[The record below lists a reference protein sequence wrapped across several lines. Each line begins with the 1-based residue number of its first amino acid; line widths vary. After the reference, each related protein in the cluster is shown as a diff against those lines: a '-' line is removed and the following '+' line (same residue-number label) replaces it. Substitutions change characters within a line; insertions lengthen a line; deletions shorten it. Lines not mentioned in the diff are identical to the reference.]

1 MDACAEALSFECCRW
16 SRQARPQMLKH
27 LVDLQPIVDQENV
40 LNALRLARRDGDFE
54 SLRARIAKTIDWSF
68 EHYCSIDRGSLAAL
82 LKAIHFAHDAD
93 GENIL
98 LLSLMERTDAL
109 VAKDPQLEWL
119 ILLARLLL
127 SLSERE
133 RYIDHVSKLK
143 RVSDLPIC
151 QLMSRVADRWGS
163 EQYPDYSVEKICCIG
178 LSRTGTKSLDSALA
192 SLGYDTAH
200 WTNPITKNLLGK
212 QDYFLF
218 EAFSD
223 ITVSADVDWLHENL
237 RNAKFILTERDL
249 KTWERSIRRHYSG
262 VAGVSEPGQLFSKGA
277 MRFSGRAAAVEAN
290 VYGGFGCWADAYSAY
305 TDNVDKVFSANS
317 PPFLKMNIV
326 AGDSWKKLCSF
337 LGKPHPRKPFP
348 HK

>member
-1 MDACAEALSFECCRW
+1 ME
-16 SRQARPQMLKH
+16 
-27 LVDLQPIVDQENV
+27 DLQPFVDQENV
-40 LNALRLARRDGDFE
+40 LNALRLARQNGDFE
-54 SLRARIAKTIDWSF
+54 ALRARIAKTIDWSF
-68 EHYCSIDRGSLAAL
+68 EHYNSIDRSSLAAL
-82 LKAIHFAHDAD
+82 LRAIHFVHDAD
-93 GENIL
+93 GENTL
-98 LLSLMERTDAL
+98 LLSLMERADAL

-163 EQYPDYSVEKICCIG
+163 EKYPDYSAEKIFCIG

-200 WTNPITKNLLGK
+200 WTNPITNNILGR

-223 ITVSADVDWLHENL
+223 ITVSADVGWLLENI

-249 KTWERSIRRHYSG
+249 GTWERSIRRHYTEK
-262 VAGVSEPGQLFSKGA
+262 AGVSEPDQLGSKGPL
-277 MRFSGRAAAVEAN
+277 RFSGRADAVEAN
-290 VYGGFGCWADAYSAY
+290 VYGGFGCWVDAYRAY
-305 TDNVDKVFSANS
+305 IDNVDKIFSGNS
-317 PPFLKMNIV
+317 ARFLKMNIV
-326 AGDSWKKLCSF
+326 AGDSWEALCGF
-337 LGKPHPRKPFP
+337 LDKPRPRRPFP

>member
-1 MDACAEALSFECCRW
+1 
-16 SRQARPQMLKH
+16 MLKH
-27 LVDLQPIVDQENV
+27 LADLQPIIDQENV
-40 LNALRLARRDGDFE
+40 LDALSLARRDGDFE
-54 SLRARIAKTIDWSF
+54 ALRARIAKTIDWSF
-68 EHYCSIDRGSLAAL
+68 EHYNSVDTGSFSAL
-82 LKAIHFAHDAD
+82 LRAIHFAHDGD
-93 GENIL
+93 GENSL
-98 LLSLMERTDAL
+98 LLKLIERAETLIAR
-109 VAKDPQLEWL
+109 DPQLEWL

-143 RVSDLPIC
+143 RASDLRIC

-163 EQYPDYSVEKICCIG
+163 DKFPDYAAEKVCCIG
-178 LSRTGTKSLDSALA
+178 LSRTGTKSLNSALA
-192 SLGYDTAH
+192 FLGYDTAH
-200 WTNPITKNLLGK
+200 WTNPITKNILGE

-223 ITVSADVDWLHENL
+223 VTVSADIEWLLENL
-237 RNAKFILTERDL
+237 RNVKFILTERDL
-249 KTWERSIRRHYSG
+249 GSWERSIRCHYNEK
-262 VAGVSEPGQLFSKGA
+262 AGVSEPDQLHSKGTL
-277 MRFSGRAAAVEAN
+277 RFSGRADAVEAS

-305 TDNVDKVFSANS
+305 IDNVDKVFSANS
-317 PPFLKMNIV
+317 LPFLKMNIV